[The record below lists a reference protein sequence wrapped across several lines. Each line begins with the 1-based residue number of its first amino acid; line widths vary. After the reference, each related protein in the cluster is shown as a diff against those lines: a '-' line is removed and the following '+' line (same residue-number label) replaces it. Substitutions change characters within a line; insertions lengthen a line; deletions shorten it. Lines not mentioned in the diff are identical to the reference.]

1 MEAGLAEGFQKAAE
15 HHLHV
20 VLMLLSGAGSQHVSI
35 ELSSTVNLLFQT
47 LILRSE
53 VVLDVLFQN

>member
-1 MEAGLAEGFQKAAE
+1 
-15 HHLHV
+15 
-20 VLMLLSGAGSQHVSI
+20 MLLAGAGGQHVRI
-35 ELSSTVNLLFQT
+35 KLSSTVNLLFHT